1 MISAYEMWGQGQE
14 QGQKKKLAKG
24 KDEQMQSRWSKEGSG
39 KLEWEKV
46 MLLDALQ
53 VYTPRYREPSHNIR
67 NEKAQEHIAG
77 GSEVNTPTQVPSI
90 WPISL

>member
-1 MISAYEMWGQGQE
+1 
-14 QGQKKKLAKG
+14 
-24 KDEQMQSRWSKEGSG
+24 
-39 KLEWEKV
+39 